1 MKTYIHAIVLTWLI
15 TFWTSFALADYKM
28 IIPQKPG
35 GGTSQW
41 SSIIAKH
48 LEPHLGE
55 KIKLVH
61 IPGARDIPGFNKFHN
76 ELRFDDKT
84 IMVSHGGNGVSYLTE
99 SVDYDY
105 KEYDPIG
112 GMNLTIIIGEKNLE
126 DKIYF
131 AGGSGNIP
139 DVMALT
145 LFMCGNLNSFDAYE
159 KCYKENITFVKGMSG
174 SERRLAFNNGEL
186 NITRENPAA
195 YKKHA
200 KAANLLFTHGV
211 FDLDTGQVVDD
222 RNHPNLSFNK
232 VFTAKWGEAPKG
244 TFYDAYLLVK
254 NYRDVLQKALWM
266 NKGNPNATK
275 VTLALLDM
283 LEDNEAMAA
292 IDKAVGDYDWF
303 IADELL
309 DAVNYLED
317 KKDLSTKSY
326 LIKWQRD
333 VLGYQAV
340 DK

>member
-1 MKTYIHAIVLTWLI
+1 MKKILTTLAACA
-15 TFWTSFALADYKM
+15 ALSTPAFADYKM

-41 SSIIAKH
+41 ATIIAKH

-55 KIKLVH
+55 SIKLVH

-76 ELRFDDKT
+76 ELRFDEKT

-99 SVDYDY
+99 DVDYDY

-112 GMNLTIIIGEKNLE
+112 GMNLTIIIGEKNLK
-126 DKIYF
+126 DQIYF

-145 LFMCGNLNSFDAYE
+145 LYMCGNLDTFEAYE
-159 KCYKENITFVKGMSG
+159 SCYKDNITFVKGMSG

-211 FDLDTGQVVDD
+211 FNLDEGKVVDD
-222 RNHPNLSFNK
+222 RNHPNMSFDK
-232 VFTAKWGEAPKG
+232 VFTEKWGKVPTGDFYEA
-244 TFYDAYLLVK
+244 YMLVK

-266 NKGNPNATK
+266 NKDSFYTDK
-275 VTLALLDM
+275 VTSALLSM
-283 LEDNEAMAA
+283 LK
-292 IDKAVGDYDWF
+292 DKTAVESIEKKVGKYEWF
-303 IADELL
+303 IGNELIE
-309 DAVNYLED
+309 AVNYLE
-317 KKDLSTKSY
+317 KNKNPKATEY
-326 LIKWQRD
+326 LVKWQSE
-333 VLGYQAV
+333 VLGYNAV
-340 DK
+340 NK

>member
-1 MKTYIHAIVLTWLI
+1 MKKLLLTLLTTLFI
-15 TFWTSFALADYKM
+15 SSQAVADYTM
-28 IIPQKPG
+28 VIPQKPG

-41 SSIIAKH
+41 ATIIAKY

-61 IPGARDIPGFNKFHN
+61 LPGARDISGFNEFHN
-76 ELRFDDKT
+76 KLRFDDKT

-99 SVDYDY
+99 DVDYDY
-105 KEYDPIG
+105 KDYQPIG
-112 GMNLTIIIGEKNLE
+112 GMNLTIVIGEKNLK
-126 DKIYF
+126 DHIYF

-145 LFMCGNLNSFDAYE
+145 LYMCGNLDSFDAYRACYE
-159 KCYKENITFVKGMSG
+159 KNITFVKGMSG

-211 FDLDTGQVVDD
+211 FDLASEQVVDD
-222 RNHPNLSFNK
+222 INHPNGSFDK
-232 VFTAKWGEAPKG
+232 VFTAKWGEYPKG
-244 TFYDAYLLVK
+244 EFYEAYLLVK

-266 NKGNPNATK
+266 NKDNPNADK
-275 VTLALLDM
+275 VRAALISM
-283 LEDNEAMAA
+283 LNDEEALVA
-292 IDKAVGDYDWF
+292 INKKVGEYDWF
-303 IADELL
+303 IGDELSE
-309 DAVNYLED
+309 AVNYLEER
-317 KKDLSTKSY
+317 KNPKTKSY
-326 LIKWQRD
+326 LIKWQKD
-333 VLGYQAV
+333 VLGYNAI

>member
-1 MKTYIHAIVLTWLI
+1 MKRLLL
-15 TFWTSFALADYKM
+15 SFAVCMGLTAPAFADYKM

-41 SSIIAKH
+41 ATIIAKY

-99 SVDYDY
+99 AVDYDY
-105 KEYDPIG
+105 REYDPIG
-112 GMNLTIIIGEKNLE
+112 GMNLTIIIGEKDLD

-145 LFMCGNLNSFDAYE
+145 LYMCGNLDTFEAYE
-159 KCYKENITFVKGMSG
+159 ACYKESITFVKGMSG

-211 FDLDTGQVVDD
+211 FDLDQGKVVDD
-222 RNHPNLSFNK
+222 RNHPNMSFDK
-232 VFTAKWGEAPKG
+232 VFTEKWGEAPKG
-244 TFYDAYLLVK
+244 RFYESYMLVK
-254 NYRDVLQKALWM
+254 NYRDMLQKALWM
-266 NKGNPNATK
+266 NKGNPNTTK

-283 LEDNEAMAA
+283 LEDNEAMDA
-292 IDKAVGDYDWF
+292 IDKKVGDYDWF

-309 DAVNYLED
+309 EVVSILEANKSQEAKAYLV
-317 KKDLSTKSY
+317 
-326 LIKWQRD
+326 KWQRE
-333 VLGYQAV
+333 VLGYNAIN
-340 DK
+340 K

>member
-1 MKTYIHAIVLTWLI
+1 MKKLSLALLTTLFI
-15 TFWTSFALADYKM
+15 SSQAVADYTM
-28 IIPQKPG
+28 VIPQKPG

-41 SSIIAKH
+41 ATIIAKY

-76 ELRFDDKT
+76 ELRFDEKT

-99 SVDYDY
+99 EVDYNY
-105 KEYDPIG
+105 KEYQPIG
-112 GMNLTIIIGEKNLE
+112 GMNLTIIIGEKDLG
-126 DKIYF
+126 DHIYF
-131 AGGSGNIP
+131 SGGSGNIP

-145 LFMCGNLNSFDAYE
+145 LYMCGNLNSFDAYE
-159 KCYKENITFVKGMSG
+159 KCYKESITFIKGMSG

-211 FDLDTGQVVDD
+211 FDLEAGKVVDD
-222 RNHPNLSFNK
+222 RNHPGMSFDK
-232 VFTAKWGEAPKG
+232 IFTAKWGEAPKG
-244 TFYDAYLLVK
+244 KFYDAYMLVK

-266 NKGNPNATK
+266 NKGNPNAEK

-283 LEDNEAMAA
+283 LEDKEAMTA
-292 IDKAVGDYDWF
+292 IEKKVGNYDWF

-317 KKDLSTKSY
+317 RKNPETKAY
-326 LIKWQRD
+326 LIKWQRE
-333 VLGYQAV
+333 VLGYNAV

>member
-1 MKTYIHAIVLTWLI
+1 MKKLLLSLLTTVFI
-15 TFWTSFALADYKM
+15 SSQATADYTM

-41 SSIIAKH
+41 ATIIAKY
-48 LEPHLGE
+48 LEPHLDE

-99 SVDYDY
+99 EVDYNY
-105 KEYDPIG
+105 KEYQPIG
-112 GMNLTIIIGEKNLE
+112 GMNLTIIIGEKNLG
-126 DKIYF
+126 DHIYF
-131 AGGSGNIP
+131 SGGSGNIP

-145 LFMCGNLNSFDAYE
+145 LYMCGNLNSFDAYE
-159 KCYKENITFVKGMSG
+159 KCYKESITFVKGMSG

-211 FDLDTGQVVDD
+211 FDLEAGKVVDD
-222 RNHPNLSFNK
+222 RNHSGMSFDK

-244 TFYDAYLLVK
+244 DFYNAYLLVK

-283 LEDNEAMAA
+283 LEDKEAMDV
-292 IDKAVGDYDWF
+292 IEKKVGNYDWF

-309 DAVNYLED
+309 DAVNYLEERKNPD
-317 KKDLSTKSY
+317 TKAY
-326 LIKWQRD
+326 LIKWQRE
-333 VLGYQAV
+333 VLGYKAV

>member
-1 MKTYIHAIVLTWLI
+1 MKKLSLALLTTL
-15 TFWTSFALADYKM
+15 FMSSQAVADYTM
-28 IIPQKPG
+28 VIPQKPG

-41 SSIIAKH
+41 ATIIAKY

-76 ELRFDDKT
+76 ELRFDEKT

-99 SVDYDY
+99 EVDYDY
-105 KEYDPIG
+105 KEYQPIG
-112 GMNLTIIIGEKNLE
+112 GMNLTIIIGEKDLG
-126 DKIYF
+126 DHIYF
-131 AGGSGNIP
+131 SGGSGNIP

-145 LFMCGNLNSFDAYE
+145 MYMCGNLSSFDAYE
-159 KCYKENITFVKGMSG
+159 KCYKESITFVKGMSG

-200 KAANLLFTHGV
+200 KAATLLFTHGV
-211 FDLDTGQVVDD
+211 FDLDEGKIVDD
-222 RNHPNLSFNK
+222 RNHPEMSFNK
-232 VFTAKWGEAPKG
+232 VFTAKWGKAPKG
-244 TFYDAYLLVK
+244 DFYDAYMLVK
-254 NYRDVLQKALWM
+254 NYRDMLQKALWM

-283 LEDNEAMAA
+283 LEDTEAVEA
-292 IDKAVGDYDWF
+292 INKKVGNYDWF

-309 DAVNYLED
+309 EAVNYLETNKND
-317 KKDLSTKSY
+317 DVKSY
-326 LIKWQRD
+326 LIKWQRE
-333 VLGYQAV
+333 VLGYNAV

>member
-1 MKTYIHAIVLTWLI
+1 MKKFIITLT
-15 TFWTSFALADYKM
+15 TSLLFSTTAFADYKM

-41 SSIIAKH
+41 ATIIAKY

-99 SVDYDY
+99 NVDYDY

-112 GMNLTIIIGEKNLE
+112 GMNLTIHIGEKELK
-126 DKIYF
+126 DHIYF

-145 LFMCGNLNSFDAYE
+145 LYMCGNLQSFEEYE

-186 NITRENPAA
+186 NVTRENPAA

-200 KAANLLFTHGV
+200 KAATLLFTHGV
-211 FDLDTGQVVDD
+211 FDLSEGKVVDD
-222 RNHPNLSFNK
+222 KNKPNMSFDK

-244 TFYDAYLLVK
+244 NFYNAYMLVK

-266 NKGNPNATK
+266 NKNNPNTTK
-275 VTLALLDM
+275 VTIALLDM
-283 LEDNEAMAA
+283 IEDNEAMAA
-292 IDKAVGDYDWF
+292 IDKKVGDYDWF
-303 IADELL
+303 IADELI
-309 DAVNYLED
+309 DAVSYLEAN
-317 KKDLSTKSY
+317 KSEEAKSY
-326 LIKWQRD
+326 LVKWQRD
-333 VLGYQAV
+333 VLGYKAV

>member
-1 MKTYIHAIVLTWLI
+1 MKKLLMSLALCMAVSTPV
-15 TFWTSFALADYKM
+15 LADYKM

-41 SSIIAKH
+41 ATIIAKY

-61 IPGARDIPGFNKFHN
+61 IPGARDIPGFNKFHTDLQF
-76 ELRFDDKT
+76 EDKT

-99 SVDYDY
+99 DVKYDY
-105 KEYDPIG
+105 KEYAPIG
-112 GMNLTIIIGEKNLE
+112 GMNLTIIIGEKGLD

-145 LFMCGNLNSFDAYE
+145 LYMCGNLDTFEAYE
-159 KCYKENITFVKGMSG
+159 ACYKESITFVKGMSG

-200 KAANLLFTHGV
+200 KQADLLFTHGV
-211 FDLDTGQVVDD
+211 LNLDEGKVVDD
-222 RNHPNLSFNK
+222 LNHPNQSFDL
-232 VFTAKWGEAPKG
+232 VFTEIWGEEPKG
-244 TFYDAYLLVK
+244 DFYEAYMLVK

-266 NKGNPNATK
+266 NQESLHVTEVREALVAMLDDEEAVNAIHEK
-275 VTLALLDM
+275 VG
-283 LEDNEAMAA
+283 
-292 IDKAVGDYDWF
+292 VYDWF
-303 IADELL
+303 IGNELAA
-309 DAVNYLED
+309 AVGYLE
-317 KKDLSTKSY
+317 SY
-326 LIKWQRD
+326 KTEEATDYLVRWQRE
-333 VLGYQAV
+333 VLGYNAV
-340 DK
+340 NK

>member
-1 MKTYIHAIVLTWLI
+1 MKKLLLTLA
-15 TFWTSFALADYKM
+15 TCTALTTPAFAEYKM

-41 SSIIAKH
+41 ATIIAKY

-99 SVDYDY
+99 NVDYNYKDY
-105 KEYDPIG
+105 QPIG
-112 GMNLTIIIGEKNLE
+112 GMNLTIHIGEKDLG
-126 DKIYF
+126 DHIYF

-145 LFMCGNLNSFDAYE
+145 LYMCGNLGSFEEYE
-159 KCYKENITFVKGMSG
+159 KCYKDNITFVKGMSG

-200 KAANLLFTHGV
+200 KAADLLFTHGV
-211 FDLDTGQVVDD
+211 FDLDEGKVVDD
-222 RNHPNLSFNK
+222 RNKPNMSFDK
-232 VFTAKWGEAPKG
+232 VFTAKWGEAPQG
-244 TFYDAYLLVK
+244 DFYDAYMLVK
-254 NYRDVLQKALWM
+254 NYRDMLQKALWM
-266 NKGNPNATK
+266 NKGNPNSVP

-292 IDKAVGDYDWF
+292 IDKKVGDYDWF
-303 IADELL
+303 IADELIE
-309 DAVNYLED
+309 AVDYLENNKNEKTQD
-317 KKDLSTKSY
+317 Y
-326 LIKWQRD
+326 LIKWQRQ
-333 VLGYQAV
+333 VLGYNAV
-340 DK
+340 KK

>member
-1 MKTYIHAIVLTWLI
+1 MKKLLLAS
-15 TFWTSFALADYKM
+15 TFLAFMSSQALAEYKM

-41 SSIIAKH
+41 ATIIAKH
-48 LEPHLGE
+48 LETHLGE

-76 ELRFDDKT
+76 DLRYDEKT

-99 SVDYDY
+99 DVDYNYLD
-105 KEYDPIG
+105 YDPIG
-112 GMNLTIIIGEKNLE
+112 GMNLTIVMGQKELN
-126 DKIYF
+126 DHAYF

-145 LFMCGNLNSFDAYE
+145 LYMCGNLDSFEAYRA
-159 KCYKENITFVKGMSG
+159 CYEENITFVKGMSG

-200 KAANLLFTHGV
+200 KSAELLFTHGV
-211 FDLDTGQVVDD
+211 FDLESEKVVDD
-222 RNHPNLSFNK
+222 INFPNASFDK
-232 VFTAKWGEAPKG
+232 VFSMKWGEAPKG
-244 TFYDAYLLVK
+244 DFYEAYMLVK

-266 NKGNPNATK
+266 NKDNPNTEKVRSALVNMLKDEEALTAITK
-275 VTLALLDM
+275 
-283 LEDNEAMAA
+283 
-292 IDKAVGDYDWF
+292 KVGKYDWF
-303 IADELL
+303 ISEELSN
-309 DAVNYLED
+309 AVIYLE
-317 KKDLSTKSY
+317 KRKNQKTKEY
-326 LIKWQRD
+326 LLKWQKE
-333 VLGYQAV
+333 VLGYNAV

>member
-1 MKTYIHAIVLTWLI
+1 MKKLLLTLLTTLFI
-15 TFWTSFALADYKM
+15 SSQAVADYTM

-41 SSIIAKH
+41 ATIIAKH
-48 LEPHLGE
+48 LEYHLGE

-61 IPGARDIPGFNKFHN
+61 LPGARDISGFNKFHN
-76 ELRFDDKT
+76 KLRFDDKT

-99 SVDYDY
+99 DVDYDY
-105 KEYDPIG
+105 RDYQPIG
-112 GMNLTIIIGEKNLE
+112 GMNLTIVIGEKNLK
-126 DKIYF
+126 DHIYF

-145 LFMCGNLNSFDAYE
+145 LYMCGNLDSFDAYRACYE
-159 KCYKENITFVKGMSG
+159 KNITFVKGMSG

-211 FDLDTGQVVDD
+211 FDLASEQVVDD
-222 RNHPNLSFNK
+222 INHPNGSFDK
-232 VFTAKWGEAPKG
+232 VFTAKWGEYPKG
-244 TFYDAYLLVK
+244 EFYEAYLLVK

-266 NKGNPNATK
+266 NKDNPNADK
-275 VTLALLDM
+275 VKAALISM
-283 LEDNEAMAA
+283 LNDEEALVA
-292 IDKAVGDYDWF
+292 INKKVGEYDWF
-303 IADELL
+303 IGDELSE
-309 DAVNYLED
+309 AVNYLEER
-317 KKDLSTKSY
+317 KNPKTKSY
-326 LIKWQRD
+326 LIKWQKD
-333 VLGYQAV
+333 VLGYNAI